1 MYSPPPGHGDCLQA
15 ELRQLYYF
23 DTALEEDFNGA
34 ILTHIVDDTPGE
46 TCLLITVAEK
56 CSWFTP
62 LQFSRAKLTWHISAM
77 TGRPSGRD
85 FKNMVCSRSIKNC
98 LLTFEDTTVA
108 KSFFWPGPRLNNSG
122 KNPNHSITGGTRLLR
137 HLRVDQTDSTSHQNS
152 GGHHVREFSHI
163 YVDVV
168 QESQVNNI
176 NVPRYLE
183 ETPVGIGPDKS
194 NTDLSQVWFC
204 S

>member
-108 KSFFWPGPRLNNSG
+108 KSFFGQDLG
-122 KNPNHSITGGTRLLR
+122 LIIVEKI
-137 HLRVDQTDSTSHQNS
+137 QTTPLQ
-152 GGHHVREFSHI
+152 
-163 YVDVV
+163 VV
-168 QESQVNNI
+168 QDCSAISELIRQIQRHIRIAVDIMYVNS
-176 NVPRYLE
+176 L
-183 ETPVGIGPDKS
+183 TFMLTLSKS
-194 NTDLSQVWFC
+194 LK
-204 S
+204 